1 MTPAVQTRPGVDR
14 RIRLAG
20 ELVVI
25 SALVVGAS
33 AVLLVIGG
41 ADPYEAYSQLVDGA
55 FGTRRAVGET
65 LIRFAPLAII
75 AVGLTPSL
83 RAGLFNIGAPGQI
96 AAGALAATMVSL
108 HLDALPT
115 ALLLVTAAISAAAA
129 GAAWGLIPALLKARL
144 SVNEILST
152 LVFNFL
158 AFGLMSYLLTGP
170 LQPETA
176 NIAQSEPLPD
186 QTFIPL
192 LLSDTRAHIGV
203 LLALAAVAALAYYQ
217 ATPAGYRLSL
227 YSHSP
232 SLAAQSGA
240 SPRRLIVTTM
250 CLGAAAAGLAGWMQV
265 AGVDHRLY
273 ATVAGPIGY
282 TGLFVALLGGL
293 RPLGILVASFFFAA
307 LLTGGES
314 LQVGA
319 GVSPE
324 IIDALI
330 GLILLAVAAHTGF
343 RMRARLTR

>member
-1 MTPAVQTRPGVDR
+1 VTGASATLRRVDR
-14 RIRLAG
+14 RVRLAA
-20 ELVVI
+20 ELAGMAVAIVLAG
-25 SALVVGAS
+25 AL
-33 AVLLVIGG
+33 LLAIGG
-41 ADPYEAYSQLVDGA
+41 ADPYESYSQLIDGA
-55 FGTRRAVGET
+55 FGSSRALGET

-75 AVGLTPSL
+75 AIGLTPSL

-96 AAGALAATMVSL
+96 AAGALAATMVGL

-115 ALLLVTAAISAAAA
+115 ALLLVVAATCAAVA

-144 SVNEILST
+144 NVNEILST

-158 AFGLMSYLLTGP
+158 AFGLLSYLLTGP

-176 NIAQSEPLPD
+176 NIAQSDPLPD
-186 QTFIPL
+186 QAQLPL

-203 LLALAAVAALAYYQ
+203 LVALVAVAALAYYQ
-217 ATPAGYRLSL
+217 ATPAGYRLNL

-232 SLAAQSGA
+232 SLARQSGA
-240 SPRRLIVTTM
+240 SPAKLIVVTM

-273 ATVAGPIGY
+273 ATVAAPIGY
-282 TGLFVALLGGL
+282 TALFVALLGGL
-293 RPLGILVASFFFAA
+293 RPLGILVVSFFFAA
-307 LLTGGES
+307 LLSGGDS

-330 GLILLAVAAHTGF
+330 GLLLLAAAVHMAF
-343 RMRARLTR
+343 RIRGRPAA

>member
-1 MTPAVQTRPGVDR
+1 MTPAVERLQGLDR
-14 RIRLAG
+14 RVRLAV
-20 ELVVI
+20 E
-25 SALVVGAS
+25 
-33 AVLLVIGG
+33 LLVIAAAVVAAGAALLVLGG
-41 ADPYEAYSQLVDGA
+41 ADPYESYSQLADGA
-55 FGTRRAVGET
+55 FGSSRALGET

-75 AVGLTPSL
+75 AVGLAPSL

-96 AAGALAATMVSL
+96 AAGALAATLVSL

-115 ALLLVTAAISAAAA
+115 ALLLFVAALSAAAA
-129 GAAWGLIPALLKARL
+129 GAACGLVPALLKARL

-158 AFGLMSYLLTGP
+158 AFGLLSYLLTGP
-170 LQPETA
+170 MQPETA
-176 NIAQSEPLPD
+176 NIAQSDPLPE
-186 QTFIPL
+186 QAVIPL

-203 LLALAAVAALAYYQ
+203 LVALVAVAALAYYQ

-240 SPRRLIVTTM
+240 TPARLIVVTI
-250 CLGAAAAGLAGWMQV
+250 CLGAATAGLAGWMQV

-282 TGLFVALLGGL
+282 TALFVALLGGL
-293 RPLGILVASFFFAA
+293 RPLGILVVSFFFAA
-307 LLTGGES
+307 LLRGGES

-330 GLILLAVAAHTGF
+330 GLILLAVAAHAGF
-343 RMRARLTR
+343 RMRGRLTT